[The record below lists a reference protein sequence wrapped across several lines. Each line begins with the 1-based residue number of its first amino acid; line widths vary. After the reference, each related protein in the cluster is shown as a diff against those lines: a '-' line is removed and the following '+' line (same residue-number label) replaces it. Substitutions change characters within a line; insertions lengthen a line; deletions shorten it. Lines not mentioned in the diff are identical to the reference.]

1 MTSTSPRQNK
11 YTSKLAGTSVLV
23 VGGTSGLGY
32 GVAEAMIEHGVAKL
46 YVSSSRE
53 EKVASAVKRLEA
65 VAEAVAKTNTSPT
78 TTTSNRVTVTGLTCD
93 LSNEATLESN
103 VQKLF
108 SQINHKLDHIVFTA
122 GDPLA
127 PTPLDQV
134 TIDSAKQVGMVRFF
148 GAVMVAKHGAPL
160 LNPGPAS
167 SITFTTGMTA
177 EKPMGVGWTV
187 ISGVASGLFGLVR
200 GLALELKPIR
210 VNLVSPGTVV
220 TELWDTMARDNKEQ
234 LLAEYAK
241 KQATGRVG
249 AVEDVVESY
258 LFLIKDKNATGTV
271 ARSDGGAFLM

>member
-1 MTSTSPRQNK
+1 MTSTSTRPNK

-23 VGGTSGLGY
+23 IGGTSGLGY

-53 EKVASAVKRLEA
+53 EKVASAVDRLNA
-65 VAEAVAKTNTSPT
+65 VAEAVAKTNTSTTPT
-78 TTTSNRVTVTGLTCD
+78 NTVTVTGLACD
-93 LSNEATLESN
+93 LSSEATLESN

-108 SQINHKLDHIVFTA
+108 GQINHKLDHIVFTA
-122 GDPLA
+122 GDALVPL
-127 PTPLDQV
+127 PLDQV
-134 TIDSAKQVGMVRFF
+134 TVDTAKQTGMVRFF
-148 GAVMVAKHGAPL
+148 GAIMVAKHGAPL

-167 SITFTTGMTA
+167 SITFTTGATA
-177 EKPMGVGWTV
+177 EKPMGPGWAV
-187 ISGVASGLFGLVR
+187 MSGYASGLFGLVR

-210 VNLVSPGTVV
+210 VNLVSPGAVY
-220 TELWDTMARDNKEQ
+220 TELWDTMARDNKAQ

-271 ARSDGGAFLM
+271 ARSDGGSFLL